1 MKISIQ
7 VNGQL
12 GITIWILMM
21 EREKKGGGGRLKVN
35 IVRSHSVGHKVVMS

>member
-21 EREKKGGGGRLKVN
+21 EREKKGGEAK
-35 IVRSHSVGHKVVMS
+35 SKHSTFT

>member
-21 EREKKGGGGRLKVN
+21 EREKKGGGG
-35 IVRSHSVGHKVVMS
+35 VG

>member
-21 EREKKGGGGRLKVN
+21 EREKKRGGRLKVN

>member
-21 EREKKGGGGRLKVN
+21 EREKKKGGGRLKVN
-35 IVRSHSVGHKVVMS
+35 IVRSHSVGHKIVMS

>member
-21 EREKKGGGGRLKVN
+21 EREKRGGMLKVN
-35 IVRSHSVGHKVVMS
+35 IVRSHSVGHKIVMS